1 MKLARFAPLC
11 ATVKALTALAIV
23 LPLAAGPARAQD
35 KPAELKIGISTF
47 TSGAASVFGVP
58 AKAAAELL
66 IDEMNAAGGIG
77 GVKITA
83 SFIDE
88 GIGGDKLLSEYR
100 RLVQEQGVHTMLS
113 AISSGNC
120 NIIAPVAEDLKVL
133 NVLWDCG
140 TEKVLEAKRY
150 KYVLRTQANATTE
163 MVATV
168 LYLLKTKPNFSTIAV
183 VNQDYAWGRDSWEI
197 FINTLK
203 VFKPDVKVVA
213 EMFPK
218 LGAAD
223 FSTEISRLQALKPD
237 VVLST
242 SWGGDLDTLVRQA
255 GQRGL
260 FTQGALFV
268 MPLLES
274 SLERL
279 GAAVPDGI
287 VAGARGEH
295 YWLHP
300 ETRDDPKHKDF
311 IAKFK
316 AKTGAY
322 PIYPTYHMAQAL
334 VGLKTG
340 YESAMKANAGK
351 WPSIEQVAEAM
362 RKMEFKA
369 YGRPI
374 KMREDGQGLEDQLLG
389 LTKRVPQYPFAVLDK
404 MMLVPADLVTT
415 PVGQMSPAWVKTIN
429 PAVLNSDR
437 LKTYDFK

>member
-1 MKLARFAPLC
+1 
-11 ATVKALTALAIV
+11 
-23 LPLAAGPARAQD
+23 
-35 KPAELKIGISTF
+35 
-47 TSGAASVFGVP
+47 
-58 AKAAAELL
+58 
-66 IDEMNAAGGIG
+66 
-77 GVKITA
+77 
-83 SFIDE
+83 
-88 GIGGDKLLSEYR
+88 
-100 RLVQEQGVHTMLS
+100 
-113 AISSGNC
+113 
-120 NIIAPVAEDLKVL
+120 
-133 NVLWDCG
+133 
-140 TEKVLEAKRY
+140 
-150 KYVLRTQANATTE
+150 
-163 MVATV
+163 
-168 LYLLKTKPNFSTIAV
+168 
-183 VNQDYAWGRDSWEI
+183 
-197 FINTLK
+197 
-203 VFKPDVKVVA
+203 
-213 EMFPK
+213 MFPK

-242 SWGGDLDTLVRQA
+242 SCGGDLDTLVRQA

-268 MPLLES
+268 LPLLES

-287 VAGARGEH
+287 IAGARGEH

-351 WPSIEQVAEAM
+351 WPSIEQVADEM

-374 KMREDGQGLEDQLLG
+374 RMREDGQGLEDQLLG

-415 PVGQMSPAWVKTIN
+415 PVGQLSPAWVKTLN